1 MRGGVMKKRATCLI
15 TLFIFLFTAS
25 VLTASQ
31 KREIDWQT
39 NFNEAIE
46 LAKEQGK
53 PVMIDF
59 WAIWCPPC
67 RKMDMEVWPDAE
79 VIALSRKFVCIKVDI
94 DRNKSLASNYGIR
107 AIPTLIFTDPLG
119 KKTKKRVGYVLAK
132 KLVPLMLRLLMK
144 ANPSDFSSVNKW
156 KAILKKDG
164 KNFEGLFGVA
174 EFYRQLGVVNLSNR
188 YYKRALKAEEAK
200 QNPGLKE
207 DLMLKIGLNYLN
219 IKKYKNAG
227 KTFEKCLKEVQNG
240 KWPDKTL
247 LGLIMAQLG
256 QDKIADAEKTFA
268 RLQSQYPDSKAT
280 QQAAKTIQIVKNS
293 RH

>member
-1 MRGGVMKKRATCLI
+1 MRGGVMKKKTTCLI

-25 VLTASQ
+25 VLTAGQ
-31 KREIDWQT
+31 NKKIDWQT
-39 NFNEAIE
+39 DFNEAIE
-46 LAKEQGK
+46 QAKEQGK

-59 WAIWCPPC
+59 WASWCMPC
-67 RKMDMEVWPDAE
+67 LKMEMEVWPDAE
-79 VIALSRKFVCIKVDI
+79 IIALSRKFVCIKVDV
-94 DRNKSLASNYGIR
+94 DRNKSLASNYGIKV
-107 AIPTLIFTDPLG
+107 IPSLIFTDPLG

-132 KLVPLMLRLLMK
+132 NLVPLMLRLLMK

-156 KAILKKDG
+156 KAILKKDS

-188 YYKRALKAEEAK
+188 YYKRALKVEEAK

-240 KWPDKTL
+240 KWPDRAM
-247 LGLIMAQLG
+247 LGMILAQLG
-256 QDKIADAEKTFA
+256 QGKIADAEKTFA
-268 RLQSQYPDSKAT
+268 LLQSQYSDSPAI
-280 QQAAKTIQIVKNS
+280 QLAAKNMQKAKNS